1 MNTEFKNKKKFK
13 RDDDSNSSNPN
24 KTSKVF
30 AGNLSFKI
38 DEQTMRD
45 VFPDINIES
54 IEWLEQD
61 GRFAGRAI
69 LTFASSEDAEK
80 AILQNGVSV
89 MDRAIRLELSG
100 ANPKNPKKFEKTP
113 RDPNSNTIF
122 IGNLSFQITEDAV
135 KDFFKDC
142 GEISQIRWVEV
153 EGKFKGNGFVE
164 FVSTEAP
171 DEAMKLDGED
181 LMGRAIRIDFTA
193 ARRDRGD
200 RGGRGGDR
208 RGGRGGGDRRGGRGG
223 DRGGRGGDRRGGRGG
238 DRGGR
243 GGDRRGG
250 PRGGVP
256 RAEGTAKKT
265 KFDE

>member
-1 MNTEFKNKKKFK
+1 
-13 RDDDSNSSNPN
+13 
-24 KTSKVF
+24 
-30 AGNLSFKI
+30 
-38 DEQTMRD
+38 MRD

-69 LTFASSEDAEK
+69 LTFGNSDDAEK
-80 AILQNGVSV
+80 ATQQNGVSV

-100 ANPKNPKKFEKTP
+100 AKTKDPKKFEKTP

-164 FVSTEAP
+164 FVSNEAP

-181 LMGRAIRIDFTA
+181 LMGRPIRIDFTA
-193 ARRDRGD
+193 AKRDRGD
-200 RGGRGGDR
+200 RGGRGDR
-208 RGGRGGGDRRGGRGG
+208 RGGRGGDRGDRGGRGGRGG

-243 GGDRRGG
+243 GGRGG
-250 PRGGVP
+250 FDKPRGGIP

-265 KFDE
+265 KFGDE